1 MRLTY
6 RGLEDLL
13 AEMHDVAP
21 QNRVALQ
28 GRIKHFQRNGWPGGT
43 NTGKGKAASYDFGAV
58 LKLCLG
64 FELLQIGVTPERA
77 AKLLKKNWYN
87 IRTAT
92 SLAINAH
99 PELTTLVKDD
109 NGGFDVFLF
118 CDPKSLS
125 SLTDAEEDPTDDT
138 FFYTS
143 APEMARQL
151 TDSKRLEWRRLAL
164 INLTIVLDSIAHYS
178 GDFAGLRTA
187 YLDWD
192 DAERA
197 ADDEEYKAEFG
208 VYPRDHGPRVDIE
221 AAIRRREHD

>member
-77 AKLLKKNWYN
+77 ANLLRKNWYN
-87 IRTAT
+87 IRTAS
-92 SLAINAH
+92 SLAMNGH
-99 PELTTLVKDD
+99 PELTNLPS
-109 NGGFDVFLF
+109 NNSEGFDVFLI
-118 CDPKSLS
+118 CDPKALS
-125 SLTDAEEDPTDDT
+125 SFTNSLEDPSDET
-138 FFYTS
+138 FFYVS
-143 APEMARQL
+143 APELMRQL
-151 TDSKRLEWRRLAL
+151 IDSKRFEGRRLAL
-164 INLTIVLDSIAHYS
+164 INLTIVLDSIAHHL
-178 GDFAGLRTA
+178 GNLDDFRLS

-192 DAERA
+192 VAERT

-208 VYPRDHGPRVDIE
+208 VYPQDHGPRVDIE
-221 AAIRRREHD
+221 AILK